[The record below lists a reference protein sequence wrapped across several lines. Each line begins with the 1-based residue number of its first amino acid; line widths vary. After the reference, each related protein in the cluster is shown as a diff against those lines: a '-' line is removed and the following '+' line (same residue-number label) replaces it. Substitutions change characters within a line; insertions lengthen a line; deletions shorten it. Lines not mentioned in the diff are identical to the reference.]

1 MPARAESP
9 AEELATALRFYR
21 QAMREALMDEAF
33 HPVMPAATWVLL
45 SVAREPGTV
54 GQVARRLGTSKQA
67 VSRLAERLVGL
78 GYCDRRRGESN
89 RRQVTLSVTAEG
101 AEAATALQAGIE
113 AADAVLMAGLD
124 DREREIFRRVLARVA
139 AASTA
144 AALPLDLE

>member
-1 MPARAESP
+1 MPVPVESP
-9 AEELATALRFYR
+9 AEQLATALRFYR
-21 QAMREALMDEAF
+21 QAMRDALIDEAF
-33 HPVMPAATWVLL
+33 RPLMPAATWLLL

-54 GQVARRLGTSKQA
+54 GQVAQRLGTSKQA

-89 RRQVTLSVTAEG
+89 RRQVILNVTAEG
-101 AEAATALQAGIE
+101 AEAAVALRAGIE

-124 DREREIFRRVLARVA
+124 DREQETFRSALARVA
-139 AASTA
+139 ATSTA